1 MVFIDSDLP
10 MYLVGRPH
18 RHKTESQRLLE
29 RLVLQRVRLVTS
41 AEVLQEIVHR
51 YTAIDRLDAIA
62 PAFETLLGV
71 VDVVLPIT
79 GDDVIAAKDLI
90 LGESGLSARDAV
102 HVAVMRAHGILQIA
116 SFDTGFDR
124 VEGIERLTR

>member
-1 MVFIDSDLP
+1 MVFIDSNLP

-90 LGESGLSARDAV
+90 LGESGLSARDVV